1 MQRYNEL
8 QKETS
13 SLQAVME
20 LRCQEVRTLRQEL
33 ERTGA
38 LAAEASCLRERNLTL
53 ANTVEGLE
61 AQLELKGNEERRLH
75 AELATLSSHCKDESA
90 KVRRLSMEKEELQ
103 YRLSLQLRH
112 GATINSYYLKN
123 SFHFVSLINSSLLIG
138 FFLLQTAIERV
149 RLKLFN
155 IIIIITP

>member
-1 MQRYNEL
+1 MNSEMKKIRDSGKVIGL
-8 QKETS
+8 DR
-13 SLQAVME
+13 VP
-20 LRCQEVRTLRQEL
+20 EVRTLRQEL

-75 AELATLSSHCKDESA
+75 AELATLSSHCKDETA